1 MPDAGLERG
10 LDGRTAVARE
20 GRMVATVWK
29 HVYGLDGFEWGFEEK
44 AGMIENPDLNPGSD
58 LD

>member
-10 LDGRTAVARE
+10 LDGRTAVVRE

-29 HVYGLDGFEWGFEEK
+29 HVYRLGEFVEK
-44 AGMIENPDLNPGSD
+44 AGMMENPDLNPGSA
-58 LD
+58 LG